1 MKVKIFRERDI
12 KELEKDV
19 NKFIKEKS
27 VVDIKLTTDVFYDR
41 YINGVPVSVIEN
53 KTVMIMYTD
62 KEQQFSDSRKKHAI
76 L

>member
-41 YINGVPVSVIEN
+41 YINEVPVSVIEN
-53 KTVMIMYTD
+53 KTVMIMYND
-62 KEQQFSDSRKKHAI
+62 EK
-76 L
+76 

>member
-19 NKFIKEKS
+19 NKFIKDKS

-41 YINGVPVSVIEN
+41 HINGVPVSVIEN
-53 KTVMIMYTD
+53 KTVMIMYND
-62 KEQQFSDSRKKHAI
+62 EK
-76 L
+76 

>member
-1 MKVKIFRERDI
+1 MQVKIFRERDI

-62 KEQQFSDSRKKHAI
+62 KE
-76 L
+76 

>member
-53 KTVMIMYTD
+53 KTVMIMYND
-62 KEQQFSDSRKKHAI
+62 EK
-76 L
+76 

>member
-1 MKVKIFRERDI
+1 MKIKIFRERDI

-62 KEQQFSDSRKKHAI
+62 KE
-76 L
+76 

>member
-12 KELEKDV
+12 KELEEDV

-62 KEQQFSDSRKKHAI
+62 
-76 L
+76 

>member
-62 KEQQFSDSRKKHAI
+62 EK
-76 L
+76 

>member
-19 NKFIKEKS
+19 NKFIKDKS

-62 KEQQFSDSRKKHAI
+62 KE
-76 L
+76 

>member
-62 KEQQFSDSRKKHAI
+62 KE
-76 L
+76 